1 MSYSWE
7 KDAVSMKKPSSE
19 CIEAVKTLTD
29 LHDGDCASYYSRDGQ
44 SAVIVINDPEVAE
57 KMIYILA
64 MLMEA
69 LGDEIEDEYGIPLM
83 IPPEPIEA

>member
-1 MSYSWE
+1 
-7 KDAVSMKKPSSE
+7 MKKPSSE

-29 LHDGDCASYYSRDGQ
+29 FHEGDCASYYTGNKE
-44 SAVIVINDPEVAE
+44 SAVIVINDKEVAE
-57 KMIYILA
+57 KMVYIMT

-69 LGDEIEDEYGIPLM
+69 LGDGIEDEYGIPLM

>member
-1 MSYSWE
+1 MSYHQE
-7 KDAVSMKKPSSE
+7 KDSISMKKPPSK

-29 LHDGDCASYYSRDGQ
+29 FHGEDCASYYSRDGQ
-44 SAVIVINDPEVAE
+44 SAVIVINDQEVAE
-57 KMIYILA
+57 KVVYIMA

-69 LGDEIEDEYGIPLM
+69 LGDSVEDEFGVPLM